1 MDRARPLRVGTDKGE
16 IQMKSV
22 LCALLIASAPTVAL
36 AVPAKPQ
43 AVAEPAE
50 AEKDAKALEQF
61 DPAQI
66 MAVFDKMFPAQ
77 PDPDPTRLAL
87 SMATAKVLLPDGTY
101 TKMMDGLM
109 GGIVDRVMDMSEADF
124 GGKGKDGKAPS
135 KETLRQAAIKEDP
148 HFEERMRIMER
159 VVTEEMGKI
168 AKIIEPKLRE
178 GLARSM
184 ARRFDAR
191 QLADI
196 NAFLATDSGRAFGSQ
211 SMSMWVDPDLMRAMV
226 GTFPEILEAMPAAMK
241 RLETETA
248 HLPKPK
254 KKVEAKKVELD
265 KDDEE

>member
-1 MDRARPLRVGTDKGE
+1 
-16 IQMKSV
+16 MKSV
-22 LCALLIASAPTVAL
+22 FCALLLASAPTAAL
-36 AVPAKPQ
+36 AAPAKPQ
-43 AVAEPAE
+43 AVAEPAG

-77 PDPDPTRLAL
+77 PDPDPARLAL
-87 SMATAKVLLPDGTY
+87 SMVTVKALLPDGTY
-101 TKMMDGLM
+101 TKMMDGML

-124 GGKGKDGKAPS
+124 GAKGKDGKPAS

-159 VVTEEMGKI
+159 VVTEEMAKI
-168 AKIIEPKLRE
+168 ARIVEPKLRE

-191 QLADI
+191 QLTDI
-196 NAFLATDSGRAFGSQ
+196 NAFLATDSGRAYGSQ
-211 SMSMWVDPDLMRAMV
+211 SMAMWVDPDMMRAMM
-226 GTFPEILEAMPAAMK
+226 GTFPEIMEAMPAAMK

-254 KKVEAKKVELD
+254 KKVEAKAEAD
-265 KDDEE
+265 EDDED